1 MSVHVEAPP
10 KPAARPSTLKQALD
24 EARAAAQDLHGA
36 LSDAV
41 ARRGGA
47 IKADLEPI
55 PLQAT
60 AIAEQLQHAL
70 GAPGKVDNAAFDRAI
85 AHLEATSA
93 HVAKA
98 LKSSGKVAET
108 AVRHA
113 LADARTSVQ
122 SLSEAVAV
130 NRSATSQTSPK
141 T

>member
-1 MSVHVEAPP
+1 MSVHVEAPS
-10 KPAARPSTLKQALD
+10 KPAVLPTTLKQALD

-41 ARRGGA
+41 AKRGGA
-47 IKADLEPI
+47 IKADLEAI

-70 GAPGKVDNAAFDRAI
+70 GAPGKVDNAAFDRAVVN
-85 AHLEATSA
+85 LEATSA

-98 LKSSGKVAET
+98 LKRSGKVAET
-108 AVRHA
+108 AARHA
-113 LADARTSVQ
+113 LADARASVQ

-130 NRSATSQTSPK
+130 HRSATSQSSPK
-141 T
+141 I